1 MQETGQCPHLSL
13 VIPAYNEGKIV
24 GNTIRQVTSYLESL
38 GLSFEVIVVDDGS
51 RDETSEVVCSLRE
64 EDNRVRLI
72 ANGRNRGKG
81 FAVRR
86 GVLASS
92 GKIVMF
98 TDADLSIPIS
108 LVPEF
113 LQAIE
118 VEGYDIAVASRWIEG
133 SRWGEPLPLHRR
145 AMGRGFRALVR
156 LILNSGVQDTQC
168 GSKAYRAGAAK
179 LLFDRQRIDSFTFD
193 AEVLF
198 LARKMGLRVKEVPF
212 ELRPSHSSTVNP
224 LVDPLRMLKDLIR
237 VRIDYWRGLYR

>member
-1 MQETGQCPHLSL
+1 
-13 VIPAYNEGKIV
+13 
-24 GNTIRQVTSYLESL
+24 
-38 GLSFEVIVVDDGS
+38 
-51 RDETSEVVCSLRE
+51 
-64 EDNRVRLI
+64 
-72 ANGRNRGKG
+72 
-81 FAVRR
+81 
-86 GVLASS
+86 VLASS

-133 SRWGEPLPLHRR
+133 SRWGESLPLHRL